1 MPYIGNSP
9 GTGTRNRFIY
19 TATASQTTFSGADDN
34 GKTLKYADSDYVDVY
49 LNGICLVPVTDYT
62 STSKTSIV
70 LTQAASLN
78 DTLEVVAYDIATI
91 SDTVSKADGGT
102 FEGNVNFTEDARF
115 GSGNTSS
122 VSVGNGTGSIQVADS
137 SSTALTAMR
146 YVSSSAGPFI
156 MMGKTRSATVGTV
169 GSVVSDGDDL
179 GTIRFAGDDGTDV
192 NSVAATIRA
201 EVDGTPGSNDMP
213 GRLLFETTADG
224 AASSTERARI
234 NSDGQLLVGTTTA
247 TSTNISSVF
256 AADNSSTSVVSG
268 NGAAIAIQN
277 TNTTDNTY
285 STIYFQNSAA
295 ATDSAIYGVHE
306 DADGTGTSRS
316 GELVFATANSGGG
329 VSERMRIHADG
340 YITSSNQPRFMAE
353 ATGNGAEFKAAST
366 VLVNT
371 GSHYNNTTGLFT
383 APVAGTYYF
392 AGGGQSAASGIFFW
406 GLYKNSTYVTS
417 FYQDSTDTYQHAT
430 VVAVVSMSANDTM
443 KFVRVSGQAMNTGGQ
458 NAFMGFLMV

>member
-316 GELVFATANSGGG
+316 GELVFATANTGGG

>member
-316 GELVFATANSGGG
+316 GELVFATANTGGG

-353 ATGNGAEFKAAST
+353 GTGNGAEFKAAST

-417 FYQDSTDTYQHAT
+417 FYQDSSDTYQHAT
-430 VVAVVSMSANDTM
+430 VVAVVPMSANDTM

>member
-316 GELVFATANSGGG
+316 GELVFATANTGGG

-417 FYQDSTDTYQHAT
+417 FYQDSSDTYQHAT
-430 VVAVVSMSANDTM
+430 VVAVVPMSANDTM